1 MAEEIKTEV
10 NSNEEV
16 RAEVGEASRIKEKRT
31 MFGKDEFTKNEF
43 IFRKSNLGDLLLVD
57 NKKFT
62 TFMSFDKV
70 CTKSYCV
77 DE

>member
-16 RAEVGEASRIKEKRT
+16 KAEVGETSPIKEKRT

-43 IFRKSNLGDLLLVD
+43 IFRKSNLGDLDMVD
-57 NKKFT
+57 LKTFT
-62 TFMSFDKV
+62 TVISPS
-70 CTKSYCV
+70 CI
-77 DE
+77 